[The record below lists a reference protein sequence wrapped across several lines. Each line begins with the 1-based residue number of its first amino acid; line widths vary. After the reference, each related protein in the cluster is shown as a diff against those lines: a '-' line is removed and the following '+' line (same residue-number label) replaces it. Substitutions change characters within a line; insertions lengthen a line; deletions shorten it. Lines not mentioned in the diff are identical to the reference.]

1 MAILVPRWLDS
12 SWQVRLQM
20 CLKVC
25 MVIFA
30 NRTRA
35 QTRSAITPMFLLED
49 LRTSTAQCNLPE
61 VSSDRVHCSTK
72 FSTIQHYGAL
82 IVQKFFV
89 FYCFVFLLSGLY
101 HGPKTTIEKNG
112 VIWGTNRWRE
122 RVALPHFQ
130 HGSPS

>member
-35 QTRSAITPMFLLED
+35 QTRSAITWA
-49 LRTSTAQCNLPE
+49 RTNPIYNIL
-61 VSSDRVHCSTK
+61 HL
-72 FSTIQHYGAL
+72 G
-82 IVQKFFV
+82 
-89 FYCFVFLLSGLY
+89 SGEL
-101 HGPKTTIEKNG
+101 
-112 VIWGTNRWRE
+112 WGTRDTGGFLKIHHRAPYKLLRRARCHLN
-122 RVALPHFQ
+122 
-130 HGSPS
+130 